1 MYTILAFSFFAV
13 ASNSIVKFRVEH
25 SNLNGNIS
33 NQNAILLFFV
43 EFQVEHE
50 FEISSVI
57 PLIFVSS
64 IKKARETKILTT
76 RFFPFPRNS
85 LTRSRI

>member
-13 ASNSIVKFRVEH
+13 ASNSIVKFQVEH

-76 RFFPFPRNS
+76 QFFPFPRNF